1 MIRYRK
7 LISFGFV
14 GLILCLLPL
23 LFSPYFISILIII
36 MLYSI
41 VSLGLG
47 LLIGYAGQISLGHNA
62 FYGIGAYTSAI
73 LSFRYGISP
82 WIALVFGMV
91 LTGSIAYLIGKPVLK
106 FRGHM
111 LVIVTTA
118 IGLIVWGLF
127 GEMDFITGGHDGFS
141 RVPRFSI
148 GGFTLIQD
156 IHYYYLVL
164 VALAILFVVASN
176 IAKSR
181 IGSELRTIDLAS
193 GGSEVAAET
202 LGINI
207 GKIKTQVF
215 VISAVYASIGG
226 SLYVHYITHIDPSPY
241 SLWTS
246 FMLVVMVVIG
256 GARSLWGPIIG
267 SAFYIGLKQLI
278 AAAVPMKQSVILA
291 GFESVIFSFVFIIVL
306 VLLPD
311 GLVRLP
317 TILYQRWVRKETDE
331 FAKKTSSGC

>member
-1 MIRYRK
+1 M
-7 LISFGFV
+7 SFGFL

-23 LFSPYFISILIII
+23 LFSPYFISILIFI

-47 LLIGYAGQISLGHNA
+47 LLMGYAGQISLGHNA

-82 WIALVFGMV
+82 WIALVCGMV
-91 LTGSIAYLIGKPVLK
+91 LTGSIAYLIGKPVLR

-118 IGLIVWGLF
+118 IGLMVWGLF
-127 GEMDFITGGHDGFS
+127 GQMDFITGGHDGFS

-148 GGFTLIQD
+148 GEFTLIQD

-164 VALAILFVVASN
+164 VALAILFVAASN
-176 IAKSR
+176 IAESK

-193 GGSEVAAET
+193 GGSEVAAES

-226 SLYVHYITHIDPSPY
+226 SLYAHYITHIDPSSY
-241 SLWTS
+241 SLWIS
-246 FMLVVMVVIG
+246 FMLVVIVVVG
-256 GARSLWGPIIG
+256 GTGSLWGPIIG
-267 SAFYIGLKQLI
+267 SVFYIGLKELI
-278 AAAVPMKQSVILA
+278 SYVMPMKQATVLA
-291 GFESVIFSFVFIIVL
+291 GFETVIFSLVFVIIL
-306 VLLPD
+306 VLFPE

-317 TILYQRWVRKETDE
+317 TIVYQRWVRKQTDK
-331 FAKKTSSGC
+331 FTKKTSSGC